1 MQESREKAETAP
13 VSPHSLGFRVST
25 PKGGGASS
33 FVLLRRI
40 WMAHDATTENQRG
53 RGGEGGLER

>member
-13 VSPHSLGFRVST
+13 VSPHGMGFRVNT